1 MQSSPYVIF
10 PTYEDHI
17 NNTNAPPPLYEVEV
31 DLRTTT
37 GDDEI
42 VVGNE
47 NDDDSDDED
56 DDAARDDKDLDPH
69 WFPGQEK
76 FSNDDNLLSE
86 DKNDGDYT
94 SSTPDCEMKYLVF
107 DSYLNKLLKRC
118 SDCGDV
124 RIQHVQ
130 HKRKT
135 IGSML

>member
-69 WFPGQEK
+69 WFPG
-76 FSNDDNLLSE
+76 
-86 DKNDGDYT
+86 
-94 SSTPDCEMKYLVF
+94 
-107 DSYLNKLLKRC
+107 
-118 SDCGDV
+118 
-124 RIQHVQ
+124 
-130 HKRKT
+130 
-135 IGSML
+135 